1 MPTLAVAAV
10 ISSGFLALTWF
21 FRSLPLV
28 LAAPLGSVLVAW
40 YGSFQHETIHGHP
53 TSSRRFNALL
63 ASLPLSLW
71 LPYELYRDIHLR
83 HHRHGGR
90 YLTHPTHDTESFY
103 RLPGSLATAGPM
115 RRVAYLAHCTLA
127 GRLVLGP
134 LLSVRALWLTE
145 FRRLSSGNR
154 RHISIWIRHALGVTV
169 VLTWTVGVCGV
180 PLFVYIGL
188 MVYPGIGLTQL
199 RSFAEHRAHADPA
212 LRTATVEA
220 NPIWALIFLNNNLH
234 LAHHE
239 EPTLP
244 WYELP
249 RAWRRMRATTRG
261 ARAIDAGLVY
271 RGGYI
276 EIIRRYLYRPVIT
289 VEHPASG
296 LGAE

>member
-1 MPTLAVAAV
+1 
-10 ISSGFLALTWF
+10 
-21 FRSLPLV
+21 V
-28 LAAPLGSVLVAW
+28 LIAW

-53 TSSRRFNALL
+53 TASRRCNALL
-63 ASLPLSLW
+63 GSLPLSLW

-83 HHRHGGR
+83 HHRHDGR
-90 YLTHPTHDTESFY
+90 YLTHPRHDTESFY
-103 RLPGSLATAGPM
+103 RPPGSLAAAGPM
-115 RRVAYLAHCTLA
+115 RRAAYLAHCTLL

-134 LLSVRALWLTE
+134 LLAIRALWLAE
-145 FRRLSSGNR
+145 LRKLSSGNR
-154 RHISIWIRHALGVTV
+154 RHIFIWLRHAIGVAL

-180 PLFVYIGL
+180 PLLVYVGL
-188 MVYPGIGLTQL
+188 MVYPGMGLTQL

-220 NPIWALIFLNNNLH
+220 NPMWALLFLNNNLH

-249 RAWRRMRATTRG
+249 RAWRRMRTSTCG
-261 ARAIDAGLVY
+261 ARVIDSGLVY
-271 RGGYI
+271 QCGYL
-276 EIIRRYLYRPVIT
+276 EVIRRYLYRPVIT
-289 VEHPASG
+289 VEHPAPE